1 MSKARRRYLRT
12 TLLGI
17 AAMGTLIWAAIDQFA
32 IPVAEM
38 VDQLITTLL
47 VVAVVIGV
55 AAIVVSLWLGLRY
68 LLRRG
73 GD

>member
-12 TLLGI
+12 TLLGV
-17 AAMGTLIWAAIDQFA
+17 AAMGTLIWAAIDQFG

-38 VDQLITTLL
+38 VDLLLITLL
-47 VVAVVIGV
+47 AVAVVIGV
-55 AAIVVSLWLGLRY
+55 AAIVVCLWLGLRY

-73 GD
+73 D

>member
-12 TLLGI
+12 TLLGV
-17 AAMGTLIWAAIDQFA
+17 AAMGALIWAAIDQFG

-38 VDQLITTLL
+38 VDLLMTTLL
-47 VVAVVIGV
+47 AVAVVIGV
-55 AAIVVSLWLGLRY
+55 AAIVVSVWLGLRY

-73 GD
+73 D